1 MAGRASLQ
9 RKIAREAPE
18 WQIFRLTM
26 RLRDLRFRQVNA
38 MNTGDTETFAKQFPG
53 RGDLGVRGQL
63 QPRRTRSHTRE
74 GRWLAEDLPMASA
87 RLITTRPCCLLPRPR
102 PAPEP
107 ISVEYGLRVGGA
119 AQFVFGVYDE
129 VCVWDGGA
137 WRYARRTCY
146 PLYLG
151 PPDLSAPIR
160 QFPAPP
166 A

>member
-1 MAGRASLQ
+1 MADISIDYA
-9 RKIAREAPE
+9 
-18 WQIFRLTM
+18 
-26 RLRDLRFRQVNA
+26 LRDLRFRQVNA
-38 MNTGDTETFAKQFPG
+38 MNTGDTETFANNF
-53 RGDLGVRGQL
+53 
-63 QPRRTRSHTRE
+63 
-74 GRWLAEDLPMASA
+74 LAEGIWECAGSFSLVGRAAIREKADGWRKIFQWLVQINYDAAVLSASETEA
-87 RLITTRPCCLLPRPR
+87 RAR
-102 PAPEP
+102 AYF
-107 ISVEYGLRVGGA
+107 VEYGLRVGGT